1 MVDHPHET
9 LLDRI
14 EAWRVATEA
23 AKRTPKDTA
32 LIERRDQLLAELR
45 QEIVDPYEA
54 SPPLDQR
61 VSLAAVLADVPLKGR
76 TAEDILVEVL
86 TAIGTGPFPAVDND
100 DWSPARGW
108 PDRQWLIPGWLPLGR
123 LGMLSGR
130 GGRGKS
136 RLALQL
142 AAGVAAHPPRTGVFL
157 PPATTLDTAVVTGA
171 LQPLEKSRCGCVVYA
186 SWEDERDE
194 IGRRLAAL
202 ANDELGNK
210 QEELRGRLRFVDLR
224 GAGPLWAPAGGGHVQ
239 TVATLTAV
247 GRRLRATVENMQ
259 ARLLIVDSLAGA
271 YAGDENVRALVR
283 AFCADW
289 DAWASAVG
297 CTVMLVAH
305 PPKTPGGAGAGT
317 VDRDYAG
324 STDWHAAARW
334 RWTLELAPTG
344 RQRDATTPNGK
355 STQKAV
361 EALALACAKSSY
373 GPQPPHVFVAPSASG
388 IGWMGVTAARAAQA
402 AAAAGGFTLVDVHD
416 ADGEAE
422 ATIRR

>member
-1 MVDHPHET
+1 MVDQPHET

-14 EAWRVATEA
+14 KTWQVANEA
-23 AKRTPKDTA
+23 AERTPDDATLTK
-32 LIERRDQLLAELR
+32 RRDELLAELR
-45 QEIVDPYEA
+45 QEIDPDA
-54 SPPLDQR
+54 APAVDQR
-61 VSLAAVLADVPLKGR
+61 VRLATVLAEVTLTDRTPEDVLGDVR
-76 TAEDILVEVL
+76 
-86 TAIGTGPFPAVDND
+86 TAIGAGPFPAVDND
-100 DWSPARGW
+100 DWNPDRGW
-108 PDRQWLIPGWLPLGR
+108 PDREWLIPAWLPLGR

-142 AAGVAAHPPRTGVFL
+142 AAGVAADPPRTGAFL
-157 PPATTLDTAVVTGA
+157 PPATTSDTGAVVGA
-171 LQPLEKSRCGCVVYA
+171 LRPLEQSHCGCVVYA

-194 IGRRLAAL
+194 IGRRLAGL
-202 ANDELGNK
+202 AKDELGNK
-210 QEELRGRLRFVDLR
+210 QDELRGRLRFVDLR

-239 TVATLTAV
+239 TVAALTAV
-247 GRRLRATVENMQ
+247 GRRLRATVEDMR

-305 PPKTPGGAGAGT
+305 PPKTPSGAGAGT

-334 RWTLELAPTG
+334 RWTLEFAPTG

-361 EALALACAKSSY
+361 EGLALACAKSSY
-373 GPQPPHVFVAPSASG
+373 GPQPSRVFVVPSASG
-388 IGWMGVTAARAAQA
+388 IGWKGASADNAAIA
-402 AAAAGGFTLVDVHD
+402 AAAAGVFTL
-416 ADGEAE
+416 AD
-422 ATIRR
+422 